1 MAYTT
6 NAIPYGRRLLP
17 SYLDEIAKTNPG
29 RVYAAIPKT
38 AAVEDGYMD
47 VTIADLARCANF
59 MAQWIEE
66 RFGKSQN
73 FETIAYVGLSDLRGV
88 ALFLAAIKTGYKL
101 LLASPRNPAKSNLS
115 LMEQTQSSK
124 LLYSAELDPLINPFR
139 AIAPPSCHLAAVPSF
154 LEMLQSNPK
163 DYLFEKEFDESRYDP
178 ILVLHSSGS
187 TGKLFSPFWFNN

>member
-1 MAYTT
+1 MSLKNFLFILLSDTIVAMADTT

-38 AAVEDGYMD
+38 AATEDGYID

-73 FETIAYVGLSDLRGV
+73 FETITYVGLSDLRGV
-88 ALFLAAIKTGYKL
+88 ALFFAAVKTGYKVRFL
-101 LLASPRNPAKSNLS
+101 L
-115 LMEQTQSSK
+115 
-124 LLYSAELDPLINPFR
+124 F
-139 AIAPPSCHLAAVPSF
+139 
-154 LEMLQSNPK
+154 K
-163 DYLFEKEFDESRYDP
+163 DNNSR
-178 ILVLHSSGS
+178 L
-187 TGKLFSPFWFNN
+187 